1 MSRAQAIPAGE
12 FSAGRL
18 LSRFMHSQ
26 RALALLFL
34 APSLAVLCS
43 VVVYPFFSA
52 VWISFQNKYVGAQGQ
67 FIGLTNYET
76 LFRDPMFYKVV
87 WNSTVYTGTAVAIK
101 FTLGLAMALIL
112 NQERRLNPLFRTI
125 LFVPWAV
132 PVIVAALN
140 WRWIYDDF
148 SGMLNNVL
156 LALGLIDDVISWLSD
171 PALAMWSCVAVVVW
185 SGTPFYTMNFLA
197 ALQAIPK
204 EQYEAARID
213 GASLLHEFWYVT
225 IPNLRNVFMTV
236 VMLSTIFTSTNL
248 VIVYTLTNGGPANKT
263 QIFPNLAYNIA
274 LQGGRLGY
282 GSAINLAFFPVLAVL
297 ILLLSR
303 QLLRQGE

>member
-1 MSRAQAIPAGE
+1 MASVQSPA
-12 FSAGRL
+12 ARW
-18 LSRFMHSQ
+18 LSRFTHSQ
-26 RALALLFL
+26 PALAYLFL
-34 APSLAVLCS
+34 APSLAVLAA

-52 VWISFQNKYVGAQGQ
+52 VWISFQNKYVGAAGQ
-67 FIGLTNYET
+67 FAGLSNYVT
-76 LFRDPMFYKVV
+76 LLGDPLFYRVA
-87 WNSTVYTGTAVAIK
+87 WNSLVYTGTAVAIK
-101 FTLGLAMALIL
+101 FTLGLGMALIL
-112 NQERRLNPLFRTI
+112 NQERRLNPVFRTI

-156 LALGLIDDVISWLSD
+156 LQLGLVHDVISWLSD

-185 SGTPFYTMNFLA
+185 SGTPFYTMSFLA

-213 GASLLHEFWYVT
+213 GATLFHEFWYVT

-282 GSAINLAFFPVLAVL
+282 GSAVNLAFFPVLAVL
-297 ILLLSR
+297 IVLLSR
-303 QLLRQGE
+303 QMLRRGD